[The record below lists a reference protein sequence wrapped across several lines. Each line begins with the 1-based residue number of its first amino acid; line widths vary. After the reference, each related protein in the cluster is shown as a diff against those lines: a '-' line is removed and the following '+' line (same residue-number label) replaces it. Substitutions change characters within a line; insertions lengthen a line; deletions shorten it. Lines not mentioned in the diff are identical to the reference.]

1 VLSDITTVAKNIALN
16 TSGNTF
22 NSYRQ
27 ETVLADPTD
36 VVYPHFIA
44 LKMRDVS
51 GMMLRLTEIMTKAQ
65 VSFSRI
71 IQNQLGDGNARVV
84 IITHEMNDQQLADIT
99 AAIAGQANMQLLASY
114 KVLKNA

>member
-1 VLSDITTVAKNIALN
+1 MNTT
-16 TSGNTF
+16 GNTF

-27 ETVLADPTD
+27 ETVLATPED

-44 LKMRDVS
+44 LKMRDVP
-51 GMMLRLTEIMTKAQ
+51 GMMMKLTAIMTRAE
-65 VSFSRI
+65 VSFSQI

-84 IITHEMNDQQLADIT
+84 IITHAMNDQQLADIT
-99 AAIAGQANMQLLASY
+99 REIGEQENMQLLASY